1 MAEETKGPGPEAEA
15 PFSHLLAS
23 RPPRSAGGTL
33 AASAVSLTVHGLAL
47 VGLLYATR
55 AIADEITEPEEEVTV
70 IEVPPELE
78 VPPPPPPPE
87 QQQPQ
92 VTSEDVPRGFQT
104 LSVPDIVPTE
114 IPPPNPTAVFREQDF
129 TGVGVQGGRGDGKPV
144 NPGDEKQVDL
154 SAAPAFTPF
163 TVAPRVLNM
172 EELARALER
181 NYPPLLRDAGIG
193 GDVNVWFFIDEAG
206 VVKNQKLDKSS
217 GYEALDQAALKIAPL
232 IRFSPAQNRDKKVA
246 VWVSL
251 PIKFSTK

>member
-1 MAEETKGPGPEAEA
+1 
-15 PFSHLLAS
+15 
-23 RPPRSAGGTL
+23 
-33 AASAVSLTVHGLAL
+33 
-47 VGLLYATR
+47 
-55 AIADEITEPEEEVTV
+55 
-70 IEVPPELE
+70 
-78 VPPPPPPPE
+78 
-87 QQQPQ
+87 
-92 VTSEDVPRGFQT
+92 
-104 LSVPDIVPTE
+104 
-114 IPPPNPTAVFREQDF
+114 
-129 TGVGVQGGRGDGKPV
+129 
-144 NPGDEKQVDL
+144 
-154 SAAPAFTPF
+154 
-163 TVAPRVLNM
+163 VAPRVLNM